1 MAKTPKQY
9 VTAVREI
16 EDGYEVTLTTGSRTM
31 DHNLTYVV
39 KPKRVVEV
47 MLGSDL
53 DYLLGSPKDSTEIF
67 RPLADHELEEITGR
81 HRG

>member
-1 MAKTPKQY
+1 MSKKPKQY

-31 DHNLTYVV
+31 DHNMTYVV
-39 KPKRVVEV
+39 RPKRVVEV

-53 DYLLGSPKDSTEIF
+53 DYLLSSPRNSTETF
-67 RPLADHELEEITGR
+67 RSLSDWELEAITGR
-81 HRG
+81 SQG